1 LAHGTTSVWSRDG
14 APEIRSHNTFSGCR
28 IEILWENDDNLSD
41 LCIWL
46 DLDEAMTLVEVLSAV
61 VFAAKGG
68 VFTEDNG

>member
-1 LAHGTTSVWSRDG
+1 
-14 APEIRSHNTFSGCR
+14 
-28 IEILWENDDNLSD
+28 LWENDDNLSD